1 MCHVNLDMKQAA
13 VERKYGKKL
22 NLAVYY
28 LSDVVGLALGLSGE
42 QLGIDRHF
50 VTPAP
55 ASVINAV
62 AGESAASSPATTKTA
77 VAGAGTSTPEAA
89 KTALAGDSGAEH

>member
-22 NLAVYY
+22 DLAVYY

-50 VTPAP
+50 RHTRPCECNQGSRREP
-55 ASVINAV
+55 RTFH
-62 AGESAASSPATTKTA
+62 P
-77 VAGAGTSTPEAA
+77 GAGKNSSRRGSRIGT
-89 KTALAGDSGAEH
+89 LDHV

>member
-22 NLAVYY
+22 DLPIYY

-55 ASVINAV
+55 T
-62 AGESAASSPATTKTA
+62 SAKTA
-77 VAGAGTSTPEAA
+77 VAGKPVPSTPAIA
-89 KTALAGDSGAEH
+89 KTVTAAGPGSEH

>member
-1 MCHVNLDMKQAA
+1 MKQAA

-22 NLAVYY
+22 DLMVYY

-50 VTPAP
+50 VAPAP
-55 ASVINAV
+55 MSAKTVV
-62 AGESAASSPATTKTA
+62 GEHSGPSTAARAKTA
-77 VAGAGTSTPEAA
+77 VAG
-89 KTALAGDSGAEH
+89 DSGSEH

>member
-13 VERKYGKKL
+13 VERKYGKQL

-28 LSDVVGLALGLSGE
+28 LSDVVGLALGLSAE

-50 VTPAP
+50 VTHAP
-55 ASVINAV
+55 
-62 AGESAASSPATTKTA
+62 
-77 VAGAGTSTPEAA
+77 TSA
-89 KTALAGDSGAEH
+89 KTAIAGGPGAEH